1 MAKLQTAYEEGED
14 PLAELTELLDY
25 DINAIAGLLK
35 LYLRKLKEKII
46 PGKVHFDF
54 SRYQIETGCSSPDW
68 LLSSRSAIEL
78 ASILRPSK
86 TLSYNMKPNEENS
99 IKTTCSI

>member
-46 PGKVHFDF
+46 PGKVHFDYLF
-54 SRYQIETGCSSPDW
+54 RW
-68 LLSSRSAIEL
+68 V
-78 ASILRPSK
+78 
-86 TLSYNMKPNEENS
+86 
-99 IKTTCSI
+99 IKH

>member
-46 PGKVHFDF
+46 PGKVHIRFF
-54 SRYQIETGCSSPDW
+54 IFMGSQMETSCLYSDW
-68 LLSSRSAIEL
+68 
-78 ASILRPSK
+78 ILIS
-86 TLSYNMKPNEENS
+86 
-99 IKTTCSI
+99 

>member
-46 PGKVHFDF
+46 PGKVHIRLLIFMG
-54 SRYQIETGCSSPDW
+54 SQMETSCLYSDW
-68 LLSSRSAIEL
+68 LLIS
-78 ASILRPSK
+78 
-86 TLSYNMKPNEENS
+86 
-99 IKTTCSI
+99 

>member
-46 PGKVHFDF
+46 PGKVHFDYLV
-54 SRYQIETGCSSPDW
+54 R
-68 LLSSRSAIEL
+68 
-78 ASILRPSK
+78 
-86 TLSYNMKPNEENS
+86 
-99 IKTTCSI
+99 

>member
-46 PGKVHFDF
+46 PGKVHFDYLF
-54 SRYQIETGCSSPDW
+54 R
-68 LLSSRSAIEL
+68 
-78 ASILRPSK
+78 
-86 TLSYNMKPNEENS
+86 
-99 IKTTCSI
+99 

>member
-46 PGKVHFDF
+46 PGKVNFDF
-54 SRYQIETGCSSPDW
+54 LCYQMEILCTSID
-68 LLSSRSAIEL
+68 LLSIF
-78 ASILRPSK
+78 ILDG
-86 TLSYNMKPNEENS
+86 
-99 IKTTCSI
+99 

>member
-46 PGKVHFDF
+46 PGKVHFDLEILCT
-54 SRYQIETGCSSPDW
+54 SIY
-68 LLSSRSAIEL
+68 LLSIF
-78 ASILRPSK
+78 ILDG
-86 TLSYNMKPNEENS
+86 
-99 IKTTCSI
+99 

>member
-46 PGKVHFDF
+46 PGKVHFDYLWC
-54 SRYQIETGCSSPDW
+54 YQIEMGCSSSGW
-68 LLSSRSAIEL
+68 LSISESA
-78 ASILRPSK
+78 
-86 TLSYNMKPNEENS
+86 MG
-99 IKTTCSI
+99 CQ